1 MLGSYYLLLLHYVF
15 NLKQASFFSAAT
27 LYLK

>member
-1 MLGSYYLLLLHYVF
+1 MFGSYYLFLLHYVF

-27 LYLK
+27 LHLK